1 MELREL
7 QYLYD
12 LLLASYV
19 GHGLAWGESR
29 GCPLQR
35 SELLLKLRYPEA
47 LRSLYYR
54 VSPVVQVGLE
64 RTCIKNRYI
73 CVDSLRVTI

>member
-19 GHGLAWGESR
+19 GHGSAWGEPR

-35 SELLLKLRYPEA
+35 NELLLRLRYPEA

-54 VSPVVQVGLE
+54 VSPVVQLGLE
-64 RTCIKNRYI
+64 LTCIENGYI
-73 CVDSLRVTI
+73 CIDSLRITI